1 MLSSLRKEL
10 FLSHWGGNYF
20 SLFFITPLEKF
31 KQICNNKYMDREH
44 GVNEMEDLRDLNNL
58 ENPCAIRNRTQW
70 VVLSSNVSKLGSKE
84 VIRHPERVSGS
95 QTEIH
100 STTFH
105 KKGRRKVAFTLAEVL
120 ITLGI
125 IGVVAVLTLP
135 SVVIKYRE
143 QATVAKLKQV
153 YAILDQAFSQ
163 MTNDEGTIDTW
174 DEGAA
179 RKQKIEELIPKYLKI
194 TKQCDINTTFKKCGY
209 TTYKNRFNELTRG
222 FYTYSNAN
230 YFLADGTII
239 YTAISNSSNLYNQCK
254 MSKNFTNSSPFQSY
268 TNSCGEVWVDING
281 TKPPN
286 TMDFDL
292 FYFYIVKDGIIPA
305 GSKNETVWTETFEN
319 QCLGKHVYTSGNA
332 HCTAWVIYNSNMDYL
347 HCDDL
352 SWDGKIKCK

>member
-1 MLSSLRKEL
+1 M
-10 FLSHWGGNYF
+10 
-20 SLFFITPLEKF
+20 PLDIFASKPVW
-31 KQICNNKYMDREH
+31 CRHSNA
-44 GVNEMEDLRDLNNL
+44 DLHLV
-58 ENPCAIRNRTQW
+58 A
-70 VVLSSNVSKLGSKE
+70 
-84 VIRHPERVSGS
+84 
-95 QTEIH
+95 
-100 STTFH
+100 
-105 KKGRRKVAFTLAEVL
+105 KKAAFTLAEVL

-125 IGVVAVLTLP
+125 IGVVAALTLP

-239 YTAISNSSNLYNQCK
+239 YTAISDNSNLYNQCK

>member
-1 MLSSLRKEL
+1 MNRFDIENA
-10 FLSHWGGNYF
+10 FGGGGD
-20 SLFFITPLEKF
+20 
-31 KQICNNKYMDREH
+31 CRDA
-44 GVNEMEDLRDLNNL
+44 RDLVRKIEL
-58 ENPCAIRNRTQW
+58 VAKVGW
-70 VVLSSNVSKLGSKE
+70 HSKSDL
-84 VIRHPERVSGS
+84 
-95 QTEIH
+95 
-100 STTFH
+100 H
-105 KKGRRKVAFTLAEVL
+105 KKVAFTLAEVL

-125 IGVVAVLTLP
+125 IGVVAALTLP

-194 TKQCDINTTFKKCGY
+194 TKQCDINTTFKKCGN
-209 TTYKNRFNELTRG
+209 TTYKNRFNCAPDYLRG
-222 FYTYSNAN
+222 FTGKENTN

-239 YTAISNSSNLYNQCK
+239 YTAISDNSNIYNQCK
-254 MSKNFTNSSPFQSY
+254 MSKNFTNSGLHQSY
-268 TNSCGEVWVDING
+268 QNTCGDVWVDING

-292 FYFYIVKDGIIPA
+292 FHFYIVKDGIIPT
-305 GSKNETVWTETFEN
+305 GSKNEEVWTETFEN
-319 QCLGKHVYTSGNA
+319 QCLGKNVYTSGNA